1 MQTCLSSC
9 TVNWSSLSPASRAA
23 QLFKDVKSSHY
34 FLLFWSV
41 ENKELAAVALTSRE
55 QSGSR
60 SPGCQAG
67 PGRPWGQM
75 DLLWKP
81 SPAALNS
88 GTSQSHWF
96 RI

>member
-1 MQTCLSSC
+1 MQTCLKLYC
-9 TVNWSSLSPASRAA
+9 QLERLTPASRAA
-23 QLFKDVKSSHY
+23 QLCKNVESSHY
-34 FLLFWSV
+34 FLLFWSL

-55 QSGSR
+55 HSGSR
-60 SPGCQAG
+60 SCGCQAG
-67 PGRPWGQM
+67 PGRPWGRM

-81 SPAALNS
+81 SPTADSS